1 MPFPF
6 PPSQSSPA
14 LRADAARNRRLILE
28 AAAAVFAERGLD
40 ASTAEIA
47 RRAGVG
53 EATLYRRFP
62 TKDDLIVAIVQ
73 SHMDEFIEVGTACLS
88 EPDPWRGIERFFYEM
103 VERRVSDRGASD
115 AIKDHCTAKPELAWH
130 RRRVMELAQRILRRA
145 QDAGVVR
152 DDLSGQDLGML
163 MIAASSVGGLPFPG
177 LREDLWKRYLGVIL
191 DGIRP
196 EGATKLRP
204 GPPPRRVFEEP
215 ERYLKRARHDHTD
228 RNASVGDKRAA
239 RNAG

>member
-6 PPSQSSPA
+6 PPSQSAPA

-28 AAAAVFAERGLD
+28 AAAAVFAERGLE

-73 SHMDEFIEVGTACLS
+73 SHMDEFIEVATECLE
-88 EPDPWRGIERFFYEM
+88 EPDPWRGIERLLYEM
-103 VERRVSDRGASD
+103 VERHVSDRGASD
-115 AIKDHCTAKPELAWH
+115 AIKDHCMAKPELAWH
-130 RRRVMELAQRILRRA
+130 RRRVMELGQKILRRA

-152 DDLSGQDLGML
+152 DDLAAQDLGML
-163 MIAASSVGGLPFPG
+163 VNAATSIGGLPFPG

-204 GPPPRRVFEEP
+204 GPPARRLFEDP
-215 ERYLKRARHDHTD
+215 P
-228 RNASVGDKRAA
+228 V
-239 RNAG
+239 